1 MIIQI
6 ICNVVMFSA
15 YILNIVYFV
24 IILIKHSKS
33 LPSIH
38 EGIENLS
45 AKEKLKHYKNK
56 FVNKF
61 ISLLFICFGFM
72 LIGITTC
79 LCDGLSDTQNYIV
92 VPFGVGLLVYSL
104 MSVFLITYT
113 TVLRKKYKI
122 DLISHSDP
130 IHTKANVITGLMC
143 ICLLVALLFAIHSGV
158 VAYTF
163 ALLFG

>member
-1 MIIQI
+1 
-6 ICNVVMFSA
+6 
-15 YILNIVYFV
+15 
-24 IILIKHSKS
+24 
-33 LPSIH
+33 
-38 EGIENLS
+38 
-45 AKEKLKHYKNK
+45 
-56 FVNKF
+56 
-61 ISLLFICFGFM
+61 M